1 HLMDFEV
8 IEPQRMA
15 AAREHLL
22 AMASL
27 SGKSWDAIVAETDN
41 DAEWLPNARQQSV
54 VGVAVTEEM
63 IDTWRHVMSELTAL
77 LEGKT
82 RIPFWRKGNE
92 GVNLKRVFT
101 EPRRFDLVLWVQG
114 TGAAP
119 YLEPGDTVSPE
130 TWRNIQQVFRGEFI
144 GFALWF

>member
-1 HLMDFEV
+1 QQSFDFGQIADVITAIHLMDCEV

-22 AMASL
+22 AMAAL

-41 DAEWLPNARQQSV
+41 DAEWLPNANQQSV
-54 VGVAVTEEM
+54 VGVAVTDEM
-63 IDTWRHVMSELTAL
+63 IETWRHVMSELTAL

-82 RIPFWRKGNE
+82 RIPFWRQGNE

-101 EPRRFDLVLWVQG
+101 DPRRFD
-114 TGAAP
+114 
-119 YLEPGDTVSPE
+119 
-130 TWRNIQQVFRGEFI
+130 
-144 GFALWF
+144 